1 MRPTWSSVKL
11 NSSYCYFLFDNSYA
25 VQRHYAYG
33 DQTPTFVIHL
43 NYLNV
48 GDLSILWYIIQI
60 WMISAFVLQKANKII
75 HFWIIC
81 TIQIWIKVSLLLGHS
96 KLGIVSVQPILM
108 ILNISLHDHETPKNT
123 MRHHETPCMTHHATH
138 WGTNRCH

>member
-1 MRPTWSSVKL
+1 
-11 NSSYCYFLFDNSYA
+11 
-25 VQRHYAYG
+25 
-33 DQTPTFVIHL
+33 
-43 NYLNV
+43 
-48 GDLSILWYIIQI
+48 
-60 WMISAFVLQKANKII
+60 MISAFVLQKANKII

-123 MRHHETPCMTHHATH
+123 MKFLTDLQTFD
-138 WGTNRCH
+138 